1 MTTRWFLSP
10 ELRDE
15 RRARLF
21 CLPYA
26 GGSAAVFRPWMGLLG
41 PEVEVAAVQLPGR
54 GWRLREPPLT
64 DLRTLALQVAEAIA
78 AAGDDLPFAL
88 FGHSMGSWLGL
99 EVVRRLEEMGRPP
112 LRFFASGRQ
121 APGLGSTHPPL
132 SHLSDAEFV
141 TEVQKRYGGIP
152 KEIVAEKD
160 LLELLLPA
168 LRADIAMLE
177 AYSHRPERPIATPIH
192 AIVGGSDRMVSVEEM
207 APWAEEAAGEFEVSI
222 LDGGHFYFQPDPG
235 PLVDL
240 LRTQMRMTETVV
252 HDGTRLR

>member
-10 ELRDE
+10 EPRDE

-26 GGSAAVFRPWMGLLG
+26 GGSAAVFRSWMAALG
-41 PEVEVAAVQLPGR
+41 PELEVMAVQLPGR
-54 GWRLREPPLT
+54 GWRLREAPLS
-64 DLRTLALQVAEAIA
+64 DLRTLARDVAQAIVEL
-78 AAGDDLPFAL
+78 DDIPFAL

-132 SHLSDAEFV
+132 SHLSDSEFV
-141 TEVQKRYGGIP
+141 EEVQRRYGGIP
-152 KEIVAEKD
+152 KEIVAERE

-177 AYSHRPERPIATPIH
+177 AYGHRPGRPIGTPIH
-192 AIVGGSDRMVSVEEM
+192 AIVGVSDLMVSAEEM
-207 APWAEEAAGEFEVSI
+207 APWAEEAAGEFEVST
-222 LDGGHFYFQPDPG
+222 LEGGHFYFQPDPG
-235 PLVDL
+235 PLLEL
-240 LRTQMRMTETVV
+240 LRSRLPMTETAYQN
-252 HDGTRLR
+252 GSKLT